1 MKSTSNFPGLLEGFF
16 TQRLMQQRQAS
27 PHTIASYR
35 DTFRLLFRFTEKRL
49 HKPPSRLTLEEIDAP
64 LVTAFLS
71 DLEKNRSIAPRS
83 RNLRLTAIR
92 SFFRYAAYEA
102 PTHSAQIQRM
112 LAIPGKRYDRVEIHF
127 LSHDEVDALLSAPE
141 RETWSGRRDHALL
154 MVAIQTGLRLSELIG
169 LKRQDAMIGT
179 GAYVRCTGKGRKER
193 CTPLTKQTRGVLK
206 NWLNEPKKVNTEMP
220 SVVTSKP
227 AICGHF
233 KTGHGRF
240 PELRC
245 CTLPS
250 AFRASLICEISRWRP
265 ISSSKL
271 EKNLVYMAVVA
282 FSRGLP

>member
-16 TQRLMQQRQAS
+16 TQRLLQQKQAS

-49 HKPPSRLTLEEIDAP
+49 RKPPSRLTLEEIDAP
-64 LVTAFLS
+64 LVTAFLN
-71 DLEKNRSIAPRS
+71 DLEKNRSISPRS

-127 LSHDEVDALLSAPE
+127 LSQDEVHALLSAPE

-169 LKRQDAMIGT
+169 LKRQDAMIG
-179 GAYVRCTGKGRKER
+179 
-193 CTPLTKQTRGVLK
+193 
-206 NWLNEPKKVNTEMP
+206 
-220 SVVTSKP
+220 VTSRVFFLLHRQYFP
-227 AICGHF
+227 A
-233 KTGHGRF
+233 
-240 PELRC
+240 
-245 CTLPS
+245 
-250 AFRASLICEISRWRP
+250 
-265 ISSSKL
+265 
-271 EKNLVYMAVVA
+271 
-282 FSRGLP
+282 